1 MPTTVN
7 LLHSQRKRPD
17 MDSFLKIVADDLYE
31 KLHGHLER
39 LTIVF
44 PNKRASLFFLQSL
57 HERLREKPMWAP
69 QFTTLDDLF
78 AERSALTLA
87 DPLLLVCKL
96 HQCFLQASQRTLTL
110 DKFYSW
116 GNMMINDF
124 DDIDNNLIDAE
135 KLFQNLSDLDALTD
149 FSFLSEDQ
157 VKAIQRLFS
166 SFDPNDLSTLKKHF
180 LQFWN
185 ILLPVYHDFQAAL
198 RHERLAYRGM
208 LRRDVIDALPR
219 QTLKETRTYAFVGFN
234 VLSQTER
241 KLCEYFR
248 EHADTFFYWDYDIAY
263 LNDHQSEAARFIRQD
278 IAHFGSALPDSHP
291 CYDNL
296 SRLASIDCISSSTEE
311 AQAHF
316 AAEWLRNV
324 APTAPWTDTA
334 VVLADESLLTSLT
347 HTLPSEMP
355 VNVTMGFPLQQ
366 TVVAGW
372 VRMLLDLQRQGFS
385 SARRL
390 RGNVA
395 MQVLRHPYTARLGG
409 QERDQLLCQLER
421 QPQPYPTTD
430 TLGRNDFLREVFSP
444 QRDNESLLTWLLHL
458 LNQLGVSYSNATP
471 FGREGLAAE
480 SVFSAYTLA
489 SRLHELTQTG
499 LLDVQPETLMRLLL
513 QLIADRAIPFHGEP
527 AEGVQVMGMLET
539 RNLDFRHVL
548 LLSASEGNLPRN
560 ERQPSFIP
568 YNLREAYGL
577 TTVEQRTSLSAY
589 YFYRLLQRA
598 EHATVVYNATAD
610 GQHSGEPSR
619 FVSQILLDASPTLHL
634 PIRRKTLVTPNEPSA
649 PRTLIVPKNAEMV
662 QKLRDRGLLSPSAL
676 NVYIDCPLH
685 FYYQYIEGL
694 RAADDMD
701 EEVGSD
707 VFGTIFHNVMEK
719 IYSRIFPLGQ
729 PIAAEQLLALAANA
743 KLLTNLVDQHFATDY
758 FHTDPSR
765 TTQLRFN
772 GDQRL
777 KREVIIRLVRTQ
789 LRYDATICPLTILAT
804 EYPCHGSRIDRIDR
818 ATVNGHEQL
827 RVVDYK
833 TSTSPQTPPA
843 EIERLFDTNQF
854 NRAYHVFQIFYY
866 ALLLTDADIPQDTP
880 TVEKSTAEEAHE
892 KLPFIDFHAEP
903 LAPALMYTACSF
915 KGGTAGEA
923 LLKMNRQPITDFSK
937 QLSEEFRERIH
948 RLLEEIYDSSIPFGQ
963 TPNTQHCTY
972 CPFIDIC
979 RRALPTD

>member
-1 MPTTVN
+1 
-7 LLHSQRKRPD
+7 

-31 KLHGHLER
+31 KMQGHFER

-57 HERLREKPMWAP
+57 HERLKEKPMWAP
-69 QFTTLDDLF
+69 RFTTLDDLF
-78 AERSALTLA
+78 AERSPLTLA
-87 DPLLLVCKL
+87 DPLRLVCEL
-96 HQCFLQASQRTLTL
+96 YQCFVRASQRTITL

-116 GNMMINDF
+116 GIMMLNDF
-124 DDIDNNLIDAE
+124 DDIDNNLIDAA
-135 KLFQNLSDLDALTD
+135 KLFRNLSDLDELTD
-149 FSFLSEDQ
+149 FSFLSEAQ
-157 VKAIQRLFS
+157 VKAIQQLFS
-166 SFDPNDLSTLKKHF
+166 SFDPDDLSTLKKHF
-180 LQFWN
+180 LQFWS
-185 ILLPVYHDFQAAL
+185 ILLTVYDNFRAAL
-198 RHERLAYRGM
+198 RSERLAYRGM
-208 LRRDVIDALPR
+208 LRRDVIDALPG
-219 QTLKETRTYAFVGFN
+219 QPQEEARTYAFVGFN

-241 KLCEYFR
+241 KLCRHFR
-248 EHADTFFYWDYDIAY
+248 DCAETFFYWDYDIAY

-278 IAHFGSALPDSHP
+278 IDLFGSALPDSHP

-296 SRLASIDCISSSTEE
+296 SRLASIDCVSASTEE

-316 AAEWLRNV
+316 AAEWMRNV
-324 APTAPWTDTA
+324 ASTAPWTETA
-334 VVLADESLLTSLT
+334 VVLADEGLLTSLT
-347 HTLPSEMP
+347 HTLPGEMP

-390 RGNVA
+390 RGKTA

-409 QERDQLLCQLER
+409 QERDQLLSQFGQ
-421 QPQPYPTTD
+421 QPQPYPSTD
-430 TLGRNDFLREVFSP
+430 TLGRNDFLRELFTR
-444 QRDNESLLTWLLHL
+444 QRDNLSLLSWLLRL
-458 LNQLGVSYSNATP
+458 LNQLGVSYHSVAP
-471 FGREGLAAE
+471 VGREGLAAE
-480 SVFSAYTLA
+480 SVFSAYTLV
-489 SRLHELTQTG
+489 SRLHELTQAG
-499 LLDVQPETLMRLLL
+499 LLAVQPETLMRLLL

-598 EHATVVYNATAD
+598 EHVTVVYNATAD

-619 FVSQILLDASPTLHL
+619 FVNQILLDASPTLHL
-634 PIRRKTLVTPNEPSA
+634 PIRRMTLVAPNKPSA
-649 PRTLIVPKNAEMV
+649 PRALTVQKNTDMV
-662 QKLRDRGLLSPSAL
+662 QQLRARGLLSPSAL
-676 NVYIDCPLH
+676 NIYIDCPLH
-685 FYYQYIEGL
+685 FYYQYIEEL

-707 VFGTIFHNVMEK
+707 VFGTIFHDVMEQ

-729 PIAAEQLLALAANA
+729 PIAAEQLLALAANDKQLA
-743 KLLTNLVDQHFATDY
+743 ALVDQHFATDY
-758 FHTDPSR
+758 FHADPSH
-765 TTQLRFN
+765 TTLLHYN

-818 ATVNGHEQL
+818 ATVEGREQL

-833 TSTSPQTPPA
+833 TSTTPQSPPA
-843 EIERLFDTNQF
+843 EMDRLFDTNQD

-866 ALLLTDADIPQDTP
+866 SLLLTDENVPQETP
-880 TVEKSTAEEAHE
+880 AEGKGEAKE
-892 KLPFIDFHAEP
+892 ACDALPTIDFHTEQ
-903 LAPALMYTACSF
+903 LAPALMYPACAF
-915 KGGTAGEA
+915 KDGKATTP
-923 LLKMNRQPITDFSK
+923 LLKMDHQPITDFRNHV
-937 QLSEEFRERIH
+937 SEEFRRRVH
-948 RLLEEIYDSSIPFGQ
+948 RLLEEIYDPSRPFVQ

-979 RRALPTD
+979 RRPLPAD